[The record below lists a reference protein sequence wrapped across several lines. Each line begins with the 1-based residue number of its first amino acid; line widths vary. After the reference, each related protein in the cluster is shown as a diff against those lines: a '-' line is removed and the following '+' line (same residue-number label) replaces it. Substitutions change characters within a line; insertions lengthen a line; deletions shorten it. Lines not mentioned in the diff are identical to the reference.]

1 MEAKKLDSVEQ
12 FVVDN
17 RKAFEEGVDS
27 EALKDFYE
35 CGSFKGYKSLLSI
48 QKKLNKFC
56 NVERKH
62 VDGHFTRIYRLKS
75 DEDII
80 NDLAELL
87 L

>member
-12 FVVDN
+12 FVADN

-35 CGSFKGYKSLLSI
+35 YGSFKGYKLLGV

-56 NVERKH
+56 NVERKR